1 MICKME
7 KKCYLHLLA
16 IMMVAVLSVGFTSCS
31 SDDDENNDEYSEI
44 VQKLQGTWEYGTGT
58 ASVMESSPSY
68 ISGWEIDELGEDV
81 GASLLNT
88 TISFSGNI
96 VNGTKY
102 SIKGNQ
108 IVLSGVPEVNYR
120 AYIKELTEDK
130 LVLHEVF
137 FRAGGYDCTL
147 HYNKKE

>member
-1 MICKME
+1 M
-7 KKCYLHLLA
+7 KKKNYLHLLA
-16 IMMVAVLSVGFTSCS
+16 IMMVAMLSVGFTSCS

-58 ASVMESSPSY
+58 ASVMESSPNY
-68 ISGWEIDELGEDV
+68 ISGWEINELGEDV
-81 GASLLNT
+81 GAALLNT
-88 TISFSGNI
+88 TITFNGNM
-96 VNGTKY
+96 VNGTKF
-102 SIKGNQ
+102 SINGNK

-120 AYIKELTEDK
+120 AYIEKLTENK

-147 HYNKKE
+147 YYDKKE